1 MKEYI
6 KPQAKIIYT
15 KILFRPFC
23 ASFNDDSH
31 TENMFVEEGEDL

>member
-6 KPQAKIIYT
+6 EPEVKTIE

-31 TENMFVEEGEDL
+31 TEILGSDDEETI